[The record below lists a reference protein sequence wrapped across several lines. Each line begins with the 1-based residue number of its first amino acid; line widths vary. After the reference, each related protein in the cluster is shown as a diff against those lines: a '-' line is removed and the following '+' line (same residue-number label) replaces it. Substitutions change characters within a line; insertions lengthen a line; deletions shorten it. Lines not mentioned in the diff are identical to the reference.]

1 MGGRTSGTRRG
12 NGPGWGG
19 PKRGEG
25 HKITD
30 AADAK
35 AVQALRTPERKAGK
49 EARAAALLDHLET
62 LAFNAE
68 RQETQLAAAS
78 AALDRLVGKPV
89 QTQVNIKGEPFAGWT
104 PEQLEAAADA
114 IERNPDLAGRYAIP
128 GGATESG
135 KPH

>member
-1 MGGRTSGTRRG
+1 MPRGGTRRG

-19 PKRGEG
+19 PKQGEG
-25 HKITD
+25 HRITSGD
-30 AADAK
+30 AAAVK
-35 AVQALRTPERKAGK
+35 ALDTPQRRAGK
-49 EARAAALLDHLET
+49 EARAAALLDHLEA

-68 RQETQLAAAS
+68 RQETQLAAAN

-114 IERNPDLAGRYAIP
+114 IERNPDLAGRYAVP
-128 GGATESG
+128 GAAPESG